1 MFYLKH
7 IKREIYYFFI
17 DHKITKNITS
27 YGYMFVMC
35 ILSALLFAIG
45 FRSFIS
51 LDENIYSS
59 FIALNES
66 NVIQHI
72 ATGGMSGL
80 SQCVIIICRA
90 GGLNIDYNTLQ
101 SIFYFVLNIPFL
113 AFSFWKLGFKFSL
126 FTTFNVIFSSIFIQ
140 VLPSTSLETIQLIEN
155 EICGGNICENMSAL
169 TEMYYSQ
176 FSIFDQIGYLLRD
189 QGLARGIF
197 AGFMTGLSIG
207 IAFVSNHCTGSIDI
221 IAYYYS
227 TKKST
232 TTGKYMSLFNGL
244 IILSFTIL
252 SITLDGTNAAQA
264 IVSACFSIV
273 YLFFSSLV
281 IDTINVRNKK
291 VQLQIVSSNETLA
304 RAIVANVPHSCT
316 IVKAKGGYTGRDRYI
331 IYVVVSNN
339 EVTKL
344 VAHIRKA
351 DPNTFINAINLR
363 QVYGRFFVKPVE

>member
-51 LDENIYSS
+51 LDENIYST
-59 FIALNES
+59 FIAANES
-66 NVIQHI
+66 GVIQHI

-90 GGLNIDYNTLQ
+90 CGLNIDYNTLQ

-140 VLPSTSLETIQLIEN
+140 VLPATSMDTINSIKSTVADTVADIDF
-155 EICGGNICENMSAL
+155 
-169 TEMYYSQ
+169 TQ

-221 IAYYYS
+221 VAYYYS

-339 EVTKL
+339 EVAKL

>member
-17 DHKITKNITS
+17 DHKIAKNITS

-59 FIALNES
+59 FIAVNES
-66 NVIQHI
+66 GVIQHI

-90 GGLNIDYNTLQ
+90 CGLNIDYNTLQ

-113 AFSFWKLGFKFSL
+113 AFAFWKLGFKFSL

-140 VLPSTSLETIQLIEN
+140 VLPATSMDTINSINPSTVADIGFT
-155 EICGGNICENMSAL
+155 
-169 TEMYYSQ
+169 Q

>member
-59 FIALNES
+59 FIAANES
-66 NVIQHI
+66 GVIQHI

-90 GGLNIDYNTLQ
+90 CGLNIDYNTLQ

-140 VLPSTSLETIQLIEN
+140 VLPATSMDTINSIN
-155 EICGGNICENMSAL
+155 PCTVADIGF
-169 TEMYYSQ
+169 TQ

-221 IAYYYS
+221 VAYYYS

>member
-51 LDENIYSS
+51 LDENIYNAFLGSQS
-59 FIALNES
+59 G
-66 NVIQHI
+66 VIQHI

-140 VLPSTSLETIQLIEN
+140 VLPSTSLETIHSIEDLI
-155 EICGGNICENMSAL
+155 GPSTSDMAPLG
-169 TEMYYSQ
+169 EMYYSQ

-291 VQLQIVSSNETLA
+291 VQLQIVSSNEALA

>member
-1 MFYLKH
+1 MF
-7 IKREIYYFFI
+7 I
-17 DHKITKNITS
+17 
-27 YGYMFVMC
+27 MC

-45 FRSFIS
+45 FRCFIS
-51 LDENIYSS
+51 LDENIYNA
-59 FIALNES
+59 FIAANE
-66 NVIQHI
+66 NGVIQHI

-80 SQCVIIICRA
+80 SQCVIIVCRA
-90 GGLNIDYNTLQ
+90 AGLEIDYNTLQ

-140 VLPSTSLETIQLIEN
+140 VLPSTSLETINSLSN
-155 EICGGNICENMSAL
+155 LSFDNILSFGFE
-169 TEMYYSQ
+169 E
-176 FSIFDQIGYLLRD
+176 FSIFDQIGFLLRSE
-189 QGLARGIF
+189 GLARAIF

-207 IAFVSNHCTGSIDI
+207 IAFVSNHCTGSVDI

-232 TTGKYMSLFNGL
+232 TTGKYMTLFNGL
-244 IILSFTIL
+244 IILTFTVL
-252 SITLDGTNAAQA
+252 SITLINTNAAQA

-291 VQLQIVSSNETLA
+291 VQLQIVSSNEYLA

-316 IVKAKGGYTGRDRYI
+316 IVRAKGGYTGRDRYI

-339 EVTKL
+339 EVSKL

>member
-59 FIALNES
+59 FIAANES
-66 NVIQHI
+66 GVIQHI

-90 GGLNIDYNTLQ
+90 CGLNIDYNTLQ

-140 VLPSTSLETIQLIEN
+140 VLPATSMDTIDLIKS
-155 EICGGNICENMSAL
+155 SAVAD
-169 TEMYYSQ
+169 TVADTVADIDFTQ

-207 IAFVSNHCTGSIDI
+207 IAFVSNHCTGKI
-221 IAYYYS
+221 YE
-227 TKKST
+227 
-232 TTGKYMSLFNGL
+232 L
-244 IILSFTIL
+244 I
-252 SITLDGTNAAQA
+252 
-264 IVSACFSIV
+264 
-273 YLFFSSLV
+273 
-281 IDTINVRNKK
+281 
-291 VQLQIVSSNETLA
+291 
-304 RAIVANVPHSCT
+304 
-316 IVKAKGGYTGRDRYI
+316 
-331 IYVVVSNN
+331 
-339 EVTKL
+339 
-344 VAHIRKA
+344 
-351 DPNTFINAINLR
+351 
-363 QVYGRFFVKPVE
+363 